1 MNSYRFDEIE
11 VGLKASFE
19 RTITTEMETQFR
31 EITGDDNP
39 LHRDD
44 DYAVRVGEGR
54 FPGHVSFGML
64 TASLYSTLAGV
75 YLPGEYSLIHSLEDL
90 SFQRPVFAGDTLT
103 VEGEVTEREEAL
115 RLIRIKA
122 TIRNQNG
129 KVVSKARM
137 KVLVL
142 Q

>member
-90 SFQRPVFAGDTLT
+90 SFQRPVFAGDVLT